1 MKLLHLKIT
10 NFKGIRSFEL
20 PLNGGNA
27 IVSGT
32 NGAGKTSLFD
42 AYTWLLFG
50 KDSAGRSE
58 TNFEVKP
65 FGSSGLTVEVVGEF
79 EHDGKIFTLG
89 KTLAEKFAK
98 VNGEGESD
106 RKPKNEYTYFI
117 DGVPKPKAQYTA
129 YIADICPEETFRLL
143 SDPDYFAGK
152 TDWRTRRKMLLDYF
166 GSTSD
171 RTIIRKHENEIGEL
185 ITLIGCKSVL
195 DYKIMSQAER
205 KKVITELEGIPARVD
220 EAEKAKPTEMPRP
233 DDGAKMG
240 VLTLRKKALE
250 QQISDIENGVEI
262 ARQRGVIAELQADFA
277 TEKAQYSNQ
286 FSDRTELTKANE
298 KCYAIRNALLDM
310 ELKVKEAEGQE
321 AALQKQRETLLAAY
335 YRMKAEVF
343 DETSTVCPT
352 CGREYPDE
360 KKEELRQTFHRRKAA
375 ELEENQRQGLTIRD
389 RLLGIQRQLE
399 EWRQAHEGFQKDAA
413 EAIEEVSR
421 LKEQVPPPFEE
432 TVSGKALK
440 AKIEREQEALL
451 TMTNDKGHQIAAI
464 QQEIS
469 GIDAEIKDINSRLTA
484 EGQVAQQD
492 RRIAQLKAQAKELGK
507 RRAEL
512 EHGIELAE
520 RFEQIR
526 LTEIEESVNGRFAYA
541 KFKLFNRQINGGV
554 AECCEVTVNG
564 IPYTTNLNTAAKA
577 NAGLD
582 IINVIS
588 HEMGMTAPIWLDGA
602 ESVVKY
608 LPVQAQTIQ
617 LTVDGGSEDLRIYV
631 EE

>member
-1 MKLLHLKIT
+1 MKLLNLKIS

-20 PLNGGNA
+20 PLNGGSA

-42 AYTWLLFG
+42 AYSWLLFG

-65 FGSSGLTVEVVGEF
+65 YGSSGLTVEVTGQF
-79 EHDGKIFTLG
+79 EHNGKTFTLG
-89 KTLAEKFAK
+89 RRLAEKFAK
-98 VNGEGESD
+98 INGDGEAD

-152 TDWRTRRKMLLDYF
+152 TDWRTRRKMLLDFF
-166 GSTSD
+166 GNTND
-171 RTIIRKHENEIGEL
+171 RTIIQKHAEEIGEL
-185 ITLIGCKSVL
+185 ITLIGCKSVQ

-205 KKVITELEGIPARVD
+205 KKVMEDMDGIPARVD
-220 EAEKAKPTEMPRP
+220 EAEKAKPTDLPTE
-233 DDGAKMG
+233 DDGAKLCL
-240 VLTLRKKALE
+240 LTLRKQTLE
-250 QQISDIENGVEI
+250 QQICDTENGLEVQK
-262 ARQRGVIAELQADFA
+262 QRGVIAELQAEFA
-277 TEKAQYSNQ
+277 TRKAEYAMQM
-286 FSDRTELTKANE
+286 TGIKEL
-298 KCYAIRNALLDM
+298 D
-310 ELKVKEAEGQE
+310 EAREQE
-321 AALQKQRETLLAAY
+321 ARLKGNISQTEYEMRIIRAENDRLQNCRAKLLEE
-335 YRMKAEVF
+335 YRAISASAF
-343 DETSTVCPT
+343 DEASAQCPT
-352 CGREYPDE
+352 CGREYPE
-360 KKEELRQTFHRRKAA
+360 KKKQEMRSAFNRRKAGDLEINKTKGLAAREQIQACNDRLTELGAELDGYNQALRQTEDDIA
-375 ELEENQRQGLTIRD
+375 
-389 RLLGIQRQLE
+389 RLNSTKSI
-399 EWRQAHEGFQKDAA
+399 
-413 EAIEEVSR
+413 
-421 LKEQVPPPFEE
+421 PFEE
-432 TVSGKALK
+432 TADAQALQSRIQREKQTLSDISNDKALC
-440 AKIEREQEALL
+440 ISRWRQE
-451 TMTNDKGHQIAAI
+451 IADLDAELSAI
-464 QQEIS
+464 QRRMAS
-469 GIDAEIKDINSRLTA
+469 AE
-484 EGQVAQQD
+484 QVKQQD

-526 LTEIEESVNGRFAYA
+526 LTEIEESVNQQFTYA
-541 KFKLFNRQINGGV
+541 RFKLFNRQLNGGI
-554 AECCEVTVNG
+554 AECCEVTVDG

-588 HEMGMTAPIWLDGA
+588 ARMGITAPIWLDGA

-608 LPVQAQTIQ
+608 LPVEAQTIQ
-617 LTVDGGSEDLRIYV
+617 LAVDGGSDQLRIYV

>member
-1 MKLLHLKIT
+1 MKLLHLTIT

-20 PLNGGNA
+20 PLNGGSA

-79 EHDGKIFTLG
+79 EHDGQTFTLG

-98 VNGEGESD
+98 VNGENESD

-143 SDPDYFAGK
+143 SDSDYFAGK

-240 VLTLRKKALE
+240 VLTLRKKRW
-250 QQISDIENGVEI
+250 SS
-262 ARQRGVIAELQADFA
+262 RSA
-277 TEKAQYSNQ
+277 TS
-286 FSDRTELTKANE
+286 RTAW
-298 KCYAIRNALLDM
+298 RSPDS
-310 ELKVKEAEGQE
+310 
-321 AALQKQRETLLAAY
+321 AA
-335 YRMKAEVF
+335 
-343 DETSTVCPT
+343 
-352 CGREYPDE
+352 
-360 KKEELRQTFHRRKAA
+360 
-375 ELEENQRQGLTIRD
+375 
-389 RLLGIQRQLE
+389 
-399 EWRQAHEGFQKDAA
+399 
-413 EAIEEVSR
+413 
-421 LKEQVPPPFEE
+421 
-432 TVSGKALK
+432 
-440 AKIEREQEALL
+440 
-451 TMTNDKGHQIAAI
+451 
-464 QQEIS
+464 
-469 GIDAEIKDINSRLTA
+469 
-484 EGQVAQQD
+484 
-492 RRIAQLKAQAKELGK
+492 
-507 RRAEL
+507 
-512 EHGIELAE
+512 
-520 RFEQIR
+520 
-526 LTEIEESVNGRFAYA
+526 
-541 KFKLFNRQINGGV
+541 
-554 AECCEVTVNG
+554 
-564 IPYTTNLNTAAKA
+564 
-577 NAGLD
+577 
-582 IINVIS
+582 
-588 HEMGMTAPIWLDGA
+588 
-602 ESVVKY
+602 
-608 LPVQAQTIQ
+608 
-617 LTVDGGSEDLRIYV
+617 
-631 EE
+631 

>member
-20 PLNGGNA
+20 PLNGDNA

-65 FGSSGLTVEVVGEF
+65 FGSSGLTVEVVGKF
-79 EHDGKIFTLG
+79 EHDGKTFTLG

-98 VNGEGESD
+98 VNGENESD

-277 TEKAQYSNQ
+277 TERAQYSNQ

-335 YRMKAEVF
+335 YRMKAEAF

-375 ELEENQRQGLTIRD
+375 TLEENQRQRLTIRD
-389 RLLGIQRQLE
+389 RQLDIGRQLE
-399 EWRQAHEGFQKDAA
+399 EWRQAHEGLQKDAA

-469 GIDAEIKDINSRLTA
+469 GIDAEIKDINTRLAA
-484 EGQVAQQD
+484 EGQVAQQN
-492 RRIAQLKAQAKELGK
+492 RRITQLKTQAKELGK

-520 RFEQIR
+520 RFEQIK

-588 HEMGMTAPIWLDGA
+588 REMGMTAPIWLDGA

-608 LPVQAQTIQ
+608 LPVEAQTIQ
-617 LTVDGGSEDLRIYV
+617 LAVDGGSEQLRVYV

>member
-1 MKLLHLKIT
+1 MKLLHLTIT

-20 PLNGGNA
+20 PLNGGSA

-79 EHDGKIFTLG
+79 EHDGQTFTLG

-98 VNGEGESD
+98 VNGENESD

-205 KKVITELEGIPARVD
+205 KKVIAELDGIPARVD

-240 VLTLRKKALE
+240 VLTLRKKTLE

-335 YRMKAEVF
+335 YRMKAEAF

-375 ELEENQRQGLTIRD
+375 ELEKNQRQRLTIRD
-389 RLLGIQRQLE
+389 RQLDIGRQLE
-399 EWRQAHEGFQKDAA
+399 EWRQAHEGLQKDAA
-413 EAIEEVSR
+413 KAIEEVSR
-421 LKEQVPPPFEE
+421 LKEQVPPPFDD
-432 TVSGKALK
+432 TDNGKALK
-440 AKIEREQEALL
+440 AKMEREQETLL
-451 TMTNDKGHQIAAI
+451 AMTNDKGHQIAAI

-469 GIDAEIKDINSRLTA
+469 GIDAEIKDINTRLAA
-484 EGQVAQQD
+484 EGQVAQQN

-520 RFEQIR
+520 RFEQIK

>member
-1 MKLLHLKIT
+1 MKLLHLTIT

-20 PLNGGNA
+20 PLNGRSA

-98 VNGEGESD
+98 VNGEGEAD

-205 KKVITELEGIPARVD
+205 KKVIAELEGIPARVD

-233 DDGAKMG
+233 DDGAKLGLLNM
-240 VLTLRKKALE
+240 RKKTLE

-335 YRMKAEVF
+335 YRMKAEDF
-343 DETSTVCPT
+343 DEAATVCPT

-375 ELEENQRQGLTIRD
+375 ELEKNQRQRLTIRD
-389 RLLGIQRQLE
+389 RQLDIGRQLE
-399 EWRQAHEGFQKDAA
+399 EWRQAQEGLHKDAA
-413 EAIEEVSR
+413 EAIEEVAR

-432 TVSGKALK
+432 TDRGRTLK
-440 AKIEREQEALL
+440 AGIEREQETLI

-469 GIDAEIKDINSRLTA
+469 GIASEIAAINTRLAA

-492 RRIAQLKAQAKELGK
+492 RRISQLKAQAKELGK

-520 RFEQIR
+520 RFEQIK

-588 HEMGMTAPIWLDGA
+588 REMGMTAPIWLDGA

-608 LPVQAQTIQ
+608 LPVEAQTIQ
-617 LTVDGGSEDLRIYV
+617 LAVDGGSEDLRIYV